1 MAEQT
6 GTIIGRKSRIDEKTG
21 RALDIPIYSYGNLLE
36 QTSTPDAPSTWRISG
51 SGTGLGAGGQ
61 PLSPFQT
68 MTKTTEPSTS
78 TMTTEPSTTTTLF
91 TPTQTRP
98 TIGDVVRPNLPDA
111 PTLPQY
117 ERPELAPVD
126 PFVAPEYDEARVAEL
141 TQQAA
146 APGIRTLRQAL
157 RETTA
162 RRFDNPNVGAL
173 TMRKALEGYGTGLE
187 SILGGA
193 AQTARGQYSE
203 ERAGELEEARVN
215 YSQAVNDRNAIF
227 NAEMTAES
235 AEFNAALQNISQVY
249 GAEVAAEMQTVADEN
264 AQNRAIFSASMDEYL
279 TTGTRTTTTTGGK
292 VTQTTTGGKVTQTT
306 GPGKGGVASSAS
318 SGVSKGTLDYQQRVW
333 DAKNAAIQTLGW
345 NDPMRNLGIAQL
357 GDRP

>member
-1 MAEQT
+1 MSINLQNKAPAET
-6 GTIIGRKSRIDEKTG
+6 
-21 RALDIPIYSYGNLLE
+21 
-36 QTSTPDAPSTWRISG
+36 TSTSLYG
-51 SGTGLGAGGQ
+51 SGEAFE
-61 PLSPFQT
+61 PFQQP
-68 MTKTTEPSTS
+68 KRTS
-78 TMTTEPSTTTTLF
+78 FIVSRSQAPVTTTTTYDPNL
-91 TPTQTRP
+91 PRP
-98 TIGDVVRPNLPDA
+98 VLGDVVRPNLPA
-111 PTLPQY
+111 TPTLPEY

-126 PFVAPEYDEARVAEL
+126 PFVTPEYDEARVAEL

-146 APGIRTLRQAL
+146 ASGIRTLRQAL

-249 GAEVAAEMQTVADEN
+249 GAEVAAEMQTAAEQN
-264 AQNRAIFSASMDEYL
+264 AQNQTIFNAAMDEYL
-279 TTGTRTTTTTGGK
+279 GTATKTVAESTGLNTSLGTTSLG
-292 VTQTTTGGKVTQTT
+292 
-306 GPGKGGVASSAS
+306 A
-318 SGVSKGTLDYQQRVW
+318 GTLSAW
-333 DAKNAAIQTLGW
+333 ALSESAGFHSKNPLH
-345 NDPMRNLGIAQL
+345 
-357 GDRP
+357 